1 MTRQGLPEGD
11 QMSDTLSLS
20 AAAAAA
26 LQPTFTFLYGRLDAL
41 LNRHEGRDATDE
53 LTTSNLPSALVGTVT
68 LPLVANKQRLDEY
81 AAQLRMARSVLT
93 RYQQNPSLV
102 VLDDS
107 MLLDVLG
114 QLRVTLEEIYSHRF
128 TFAGESRERSGPLV
142 VQRIDTVAGNV
153 TGMQAGGAIVTG
165 KVDQEFKTV
174 SSGSTVIGM
183 SAFTIGD
190 KA

>member
-1 MTRQGLPEGD
+1 
-11 QMSDTLSLS
+11 MSDTLSLS